1 MTTVPKRRE
10 RVGSRA
16 WVDDAIRRIEAD
28 ANRSADTHLH
38 AFPLRDDW
46 GIDLYLKDESVH
58 PTGSLKHR
66 LARSLFLYGLCNGW
80 IGEETTIVDAS
91 SGSTAVSE
99 SYFARFLGL
108 PYVAVMPAAAS
119 LEKIALIEEHGAAC
133 HLVDDPTTIYQE
145 ADRLAAEH
153 GGCFIDQFTYAERA
167 MDWRGSNNI
176 AESIFGQ
183 MARER
188 HPVPTWIVV
197 GAGTGG
203 PSATIGR
210 YARLGRYATRLCVV
224 DPEDSVFYSVWAGD
238 PSAFTGGPSRI
249 EGIGRQRLVPS
260 FLPEVVDR
268 MFQVP
273 DAASIATMRLVRKRT
288 GRSVGGSTGT
298 NVWGAF
304 LLVAEMLSRGER
316 GSVVTLICD
325 GGDRYASTY
334 YSDAWVA
341 EQGLD
346 LAPYTAARLHAAPD
360 AAPARPPRCERVSPG
375 SERSRRR
382 GGVRRRVASWRRR
395 SGAPTRPSRG
405 GRASCCRR
413 AGLRHPGRGSVASP
427 ASSSCRGSG
436 SA

>member
-1 MTTVPKRRE
+1 MILGETAPVTTFPKDRAFL
-10 RVGSRA
+10 GSRDWA
-16 WVDDAIRRIEAD
+16 DEAVRRIEAD

-80 IGEETTIVDAS
+80 IDERTTIVDAS

-99 SYFARFLGL
+99 SYFARLLGL

-119 LEKIALIEEHGAAC
+119 PQKIALIEAQGGSC
-133 HLVDDPTTIYQE
+133 RLLDDPSAIHEE
-145 ADRLAAEH
+145 AERLAAEL

-176 AESIFGQ
+176 AESIFSQ

-203 PSATIGR
+203 TSATIGR
-210 YARLGRYATRLCVV
+210 YARLGRHATRLCVV
-224 DPEDSVFYSVWAGD
+224 DPENSIFYSEWAGD
-238 PSAFTGGPSRI
+238 PSAFTQGPSRI
-249 EGIGRQRLVPS
+249 EGIGRDRLVPS
-260 FLPEVVDR
+260 FLPQIVDR

-273 DAASIATMRLVRKRT
+273 DAASIAAMRLVSERT

-298 NVWGAF
+298 NVWGA
-304 LLVAEMLSRGER
+304 LLLAEEMISRGER
-316 GSVVTLICD
+316 GSIVTLICD

-341 EQGLD
+341 EEGLE
-346 LAPYTAARLHAAPD
+346 LEPYAEALESFLD
-360 AAPARPPRCERVSPG
+360 AG
-375 SERSRRR
+375 SF
-382 GGVRRRVASWRRR
+382 
-395 SGAPTRPSRG
+395 
-405 GRASCCRR
+405 
-413 AGLRHPGRGSVASP
+413 P
-427 ASSSCRGSG
+427 ASVR